1 MDFLFTKL
9 MLHARAAGYRRFG
22 LGMAP
27 MSGMASHELAPRWHR
42 FGRLLFDH
50 GETFY
55 NFRGLRSFKDKFDPV
70 WEPRYLAAGGGI
82 TPLLTLGDVAAL
94 ISGGLRGVN
103 CQMKGAR

>member
-1 MDFLFTKL
+1 MPGRQVID
-9 MLHARAAGYRRFG
+9 ASAWGWRRCPAWRATSSHRAGT
-22 LGMAP
+22 A
-27 MSGMASHELAPRWHR
+27 SGVCCSII
-42 FGRLLFDH
+42 

-94 ISGGLRGVN
+94 ISGRLRGVIA
-103 CQMKGAR
+103 K